1 MKITKFDH
9 ALLSIEID
17 SKIIVID
24 PGVYSS
30 QIPGFKNVVAICLT
44 HIHEDHSYLPHVEK
58 IMLENP
64 GAQIFGPAEIAQKLS
79 GLPVQVVYHGD
90 HFEVSGFELDFSG
103 DLHEQ
108 IHRSIPL
115 IQNTGVTV
123 NRTLYYPGD
132 SYTIPE
138 DKVKVLAC
146 PTSAPWI
153 KIADVMDFI
162 AAVKPETLFP
172 THNALLSD
180 NGHELYNH
188 RISEVTKENGGNF
201 VSLKPGQSLEVEVQ
215 GPN

>member
-9 ALLSIEID
+9 ALLSIEVD
-17 SKIIVID
+17 SKMVVID
-24 PGVYSS
+24 PGSYSNKL
-30 QIPGFKNVVAICLT
+30 PGFKNVAAICLT
-44 HIHEDHSYLPHVEK
+44 HIHEDHSYKPHVEK

-64 GAQIFGPAEIAQKLS
+64 DAQIFGPAEVAQKLG

-138 DKVKVLAC
+138 NKVKVLAC
-146 PTSAPWI
+146 PTSAPWV

-201 VSLKPGQSLEVEVQ
+201 VSLKPGQSLEVEV
-215 GPN
+215 

>member
-9 ALLSIEID
+9 ALLSIEVD
-17 SKIIVID
+17 SKMVVID
-24 PGVYSS
+24 PGSYSNKL
-30 QIPGFKNVVAICLT
+30 PGFKNVAAICLT
-44 HIHEDHSYLPHVEK
+44 HIHEDHSYKPHVEK

-64 GAQIFGPAEIAQKLS
+64 DAQIFGPAEVAQKLG

-138 DKVKVLAC
+138 NKVKVLAC

-188 RISEVTKENGGNF
+188 RISEVTKKNGGNF

>member
-9 ALLSIEID
+9 ALLSIEVD
-17 SKIIVID
+17 SKMVVID
-24 PGVYSS
+24 PGSYSNKL
-30 QIPGFKNVVAICLT
+30 PGFKNVVAICLT
-44 HIHEDHSYLPHVEK
+44 HIHEDHSYRPHVEK
-58 IMLENP
+58 IVLENP
-64 GAQIFGPAEIAQKLS
+64 DAQIFGPAEVAQKLS

-115 IQNTGVTV
+115 IQNTGVMV

-138 DKVKVLAC
+138 NKVKVLAC

-188 RISEVTKENGGNF
+188 RISEVTNENGGNF
-201 VSLKPGQSLEVEVQ
+201 VFLKPGQSLEVEV
-215 GPN
+215 

>member
-9 ALLSIEID
+9 ALLSIED
-17 SKIIVID
+17 DTKMVVID
-24 PGVYSS
+24 PGSYSNTL
-30 QIPGFKNVVAICLT
+30 PGFKNVVAICLT
-44 HIHEDHSYLPHVEK
+44 HIHEDHSYRPHVEK
-58 IMLENP
+58 IVLENP
-64 GAQIFGPAEIAQKLS
+64 DAQIFGPAEVAQKLS
-79 GLPVQVVYHGD
+79 GLPVQVVCHGD

-138 DKVKVLAC
+138 NKVKVLAC

-201 VSLKPGQSLEVEVQ
+201 VFLKPGQSLEVEV
-215 GPN
+215 

>member
-9 ALLSIEID
+9 ALLSIEVD
-17 SKIIVID
+17 SKMVVID
-24 PGVYSS
+24 PGSYSNKL
-30 QIPGFKNVVAICLT
+30 PGFKNVAAICLT
-44 HIHEDHSYLPHVEK
+44 HIHEDHSYKPHVEK

-64 GAQIFGPAEIAQKLS
+64 DAQIFGPAEVAQKLG

-138 DKVKVLAC
+138 NKVKVLAC

-201 VSLKPGQSLEVEVQ
+201 VFLKPGQSLEVEV
-215 GPN
+215 

>member
-17 SKIIVID
+17 SKIVVID
-24 PGVYSS
+24 PGVYST
-30 QIPGFKNVVAICLT
+30 QVPGFKNVVAICLT
-44 HIHEDHSYLPHVEK
+44 HIHEDHSYLPHIEK
-58 IMLENP
+58 IILENP
-64 GAQIFGPAEIAQKLS
+64 EAKIFGPAEVAQKLS

-138 DKVKVLAC
+138 NKVKVLAC

-162 AAVKPETLFP
+162 AALKPETLFP

-201 VSLKPGQSLEVEVQ
+201 VFLKPGKSLEVE
-215 GPN
+215 G

>member
-9 ALLSIEID
+9 ALLSIED
-17 SKIIVID
+17 DTKMVVID
-24 PGVYSS
+24 PGSYSNAL
-30 QIPGFKNVVAICLT
+30 PGFKNVVAICLT
-44 HIHEDHSYLPHVEK
+44 HIHEDHSYRPHVEK
-58 IMLENP
+58 IVLENP
-64 GAQIFGPAEIAQKLS
+64 DAQIFGPAEVAQKLS

-115 IQNTGVTV
+115 IQNTGVMV

-138 DKVKVLAC
+138 NKVKVLAC

-188 RISEVTKENGGNF
+188 RISEVTNENGGNF
-201 VSLKPGQSLEVEVQ
+201 VFLKPGQSLEVEV
-215 GPN
+215 

>member
-17 SKIIVID
+17 SKMVVID
-24 PGVYSS
+24 PGIYSR
-30 QIPGFKNVVAICLT
+30 QIPDFKNVVAICLT
-44 HIHEDHSYLPHVEK
+44 HIHEDHSYLPHIQK
-58 IMLENP
+58 ILLENP
-64 GAQIFGPAEIAQKLS
+64 DAQIFGPAEVVQKLS
-79 GLPVQVVYHGD
+79 QMPVQVVYHGD
-90 HFEVSGFELDFSG
+90 HFEVSGFELGFSG

-115 IQNTGVTV
+115 IQNTGVMV

-138 DKVKVLAC
+138 DKVEVLAC

-162 AAVKPETLFP
+162 AAVQPETIFP

-188 RISEVTKENGGNF
+188 RISEVTQENGGNF
-201 VSLKPGQSLEVEVQ
+201 VFLTPGQSLDI
-215 GPN
+215 GA

>member
-9 ALLSIEID
+9 ALLSIEVD
-17 SKIIVID
+17 SKMVVID
-24 PGVYSS
+24 PGSYSNKL
-30 QIPGFKNVVAICLT
+30 PGFKNVAAICLT
-44 HIHEDHSYLPHVEK
+44 HIHEDHSYKPHVEK

-64 GAQIFGPAEIAQKLS
+64 DAQIFGPAEVAQKLG

-138 DKVKVLAC
+138 NKVKVLAC

-188 RISEVTKENGGNF
+188 RISEVTNENGGNF
-201 VSLKPGQSLEVEVQ
+201 VFLKPGQSLEVEV
-215 GPN
+215 

>member
-17 SKIIVID
+17 SKIVVID
-24 PGVYSS
+24 PGNYSS
-30 QIPGFKNVVAICLT
+30 EIPDFKSVVAICLT
-44 HIHEDHSYLPHVEK
+44 HIHEDHSYLPHIQK
-58 IMLENP
+58 ILLENP
-64 GAQIFGPAEIAQKLS
+64 DAQIFGPAEVAQKL
-79 GLPVQVVYHGD
+79 GQLPVQVVYHGD

-115 IQNTGVTV
+115 IQNTGVMV

-138 DKVKVLAC
+138 NKVKVLAC

-153 KIADVMDFI
+153 RISDVMDFI
-162 AAVKPETLFP
+162 TAVKPETLFP
-172 THNALLSD
+172 THNALLSN
-180 NGHELYNH
+180 NGHELYNQ
-188 RISEVTKENGGNF
+188 RIGEVTKENGGTF
-201 VSLKPGQSLEVEVQ
+201 VFLTPSQSLEI
-215 GPN
+215 

>member
-9 ALLSIEID
+9 ALLSIEVD
-17 SKIIVID
+17 SKIVVID

-30 QIPGFKNVVAICLT
+30 KLPDFKNVVAICLT
-44 HIHEDHSYLPHVEK
+44 HIHEDHSYFPHVQK

-64 GAQIFGPAEIAQKLS
+64 GARIFGPAEVAQKLLE
-79 GLPVQVVYHGD
+79 LPVQVVYHGD
-90 HFEVSGFELDFSG
+90 HFEVSGVDLDFSG

-162 AAVKPETLFP
+162 TAVKPETLFP

-201 VSLKPGQSLEVEVQ
+201 VFLKPGESLEVEV
-215 GPN
+215 

>member
-9 ALLSIEID
+9 ALLTIEID
-17 SKIIVID
+17 SKIVVID
-24 PGVYSS
+24 PGIYSS
-30 QIPGFKNVVAICLT
+30 QIPDFKNVVAICLT

-64 GAQIFGPAEIAQKLS
+64 EAQIFGPAEVAQKLS
-79 GLPVQVVYHGD
+79 GMPVQVVYHGD

-172 THNALLSD
+172 THNALLND
-180 NGHELYNH
+180 NGHELYNQ

-201 VSLKPGQSLEVEVQ
+201 VFLKPGQNLEVEI
-215 GPN
+215 

>member
-17 SKIIVID
+17 SKIVVID

-44 HIHEDHSYLPHVEK
+44 HIHEDHSYKPHVEK

-64 GAQIFGPAEIAQKLS
+64 DAQIFGPAEVAQKLAD
-79 GLPVQVVYHGD
+79 LPVQVVYHGD
-90 HFEVSGFELDFSG
+90 HFEVSGIDLDFFG

-115 IQNTGVTV
+115 IQNTGVMV

-201 VSLKPGQSLEVEVQ
+201 VFLKPGQSLEVGV
-215 GPN
+215 

>member
-9 ALLSIEID
+9 ALLSIEVD
-17 SKIIVID
+17 SKMVVID
-24 PGVYSS
+24 PGSYSNKL
-30 QIPGFKNVVAICLT
+30 PGFKNVVAICLT
-44 HIHEDHSYLPHVEK
+44 HIHEDHSYRPHVEK
-58 IMLENP
+58 IVLENP
-64 GAQIFGPAEIAQKLS
+64 DAQIFGPAEVAQKLS

-138 DKVKVLAC
+138 NKVKVLAC

-188 RISEVTKENGGNF
+188 RISEVTNENGGNF
-201 VSLKPGQSLEVEVQ
+201 VFLKPGQSLEVEV
-215 GPN
+215 

>member
-9 ALLSIEID
+9 ALLSIEVD
-17 SKIIVID
+17 SKMVVID
-24 PGVYSS
+24 PGSYSNKL
-30 QIPGFKNVVAICLT
+30 PGFKNVVAICLT
-44 HIHEDHSYLPHVEK
+44 HIHEDHSYRPHVEK
-58 IMLENP
+58 IVLENP
-64 GAQIFGPAEIAQKLS
+64 DAQIFGPAEVAQKLS

-138 DKVKVLAC
+138 NEVKVLAC

-188 RISEVTKENGGNF
+188 RISEVTNENGGNF
-201 VSLKPGQSLEVEVQ
+201 VFLKPGQSLEVEV
-215 GPN
+215 

>member
-9 ALLSIEID
+9 ALLSIED
-17 SKIIVID
+17 DTKMVVID
-24 PGVYSS
+24 PGSYSNKL
-30 QIPGFKNVVAICLT
+30 PGFKNVVAICLT
-44 HIHEDHSYLPHVEK
+44 HIHEDHSYKPHVEK

-64 GAQIFGPAEIAQKLS
+64 DAQIFGPAEVAQKLG

-138 DKVKVLAC
+138 NKVKVLAC

-201 VSLKPGQSLEVEVQ
+201 VSLKPGQSLEVEV
-215 GPN
+215 

>member
-17 SKIIVID
+17 SKIVVID
-24 PGVYSS
+24 PGNYSS
-30 QIPGFKNVVAICLT
+30 QIPDFKNVVAICLT
-44 HIHEDHSYLPHVEK
+44 HVHEDHSYLPHIQK
-58 IMLENP
+58 ILLENP
-64 GAQIFGPAEIAQKLS
+64 DAQIFGPAEVAQKL
-79 GLPVQVVYHGD
+79 GKLPVQVAYHGD

-115 IQNTGVTV
+115 IQNTGVMV

-138 DKVKVLAC
+138 NKVKVLAC

>member
-9 ALLSIEID
+9 ALLSIEVD
-17 SKIIVID
+17 SKMVVID
-24 PGVYSS
+24 PGSYSNKL
-30 QIPGFKNVVAICLT
+30 PGFKNVAAICLT
-44 HIHEDHSYLPHVEK
+44 HIHEDHSYKPHVEK

-64 GAQIFGPAEIAQKLS
+64 DAQIFGPAEVAQKLG

-138 DKVKVLAC
+138 NKVKVLAC

>member
-9 ALLSIEID
+9 ALLSIEVD
-17 SKIIVID
+17 SKMVVID
-24 PGVYSS
+24 PGSYSNKL
-30 QIPGFKNVVAICLT
+30 PGFKNVVAICLT
-44 HIHEDHSYLPHVEK
+44 HIHEDHSYRPHVEK
-58 IMLENP
+58 IVLENP
-64 GAQIFGPAEIAQKLS
+64 DAQIFGPAEVAQKLS

-138 DKVKVLAC
+138 NKVKVLAC

-201 VSLKPGQSLEVEVQ
+201 VSLKPGQSLEVEV
-215 GPN
+215 

>member
-17 SKIIVID
+17 SKVVVID
-24 PGVYSS
+24 PGSYSNKL
-30 QIPGFKNVVAICLT
+30 PGFKNVVAICLT
-44 HIHEDHSYLPHVEK
+44 HIHEDHSYKPHVEK

-64 GAQIFGPAEIAQKLS
+64 DAQIFGPAEVAQKLG

-138 DKVKVLAC
+138 NKVNVLAC

-201 VSLKPGQSLEVEVQ
+201 VSLKPGQSLEVEV
-215 GPN
+215 

>member
-9 ALLSIEID
+9 ALLSIEVD
-17 SKIIVID
+17 SKMVVID
-24 PGVYSS
+24 PGSYSNKL
-30 QIPGFKNVVAICLT
+30 PGFKNVVAICLT
-44 HIHEDHSYLPHVEK
+44 HIHEDHSYKPHVEK

-64 GAQIFGPAEIAQKLS
+64 DAQIFGPAEVAQKLG

-138 DKVKVLAC
+138 NKVKVLAC

-201 VSLKPGQSLEVEVQ
+201 VSLKPGQSLEVEV
-215 GPN
+215 

>member
-17 SKIIVID
+17 SKIVVID

-30 QIPGFKNVVAICLT
+30 KLPDFKNVVAICLT
-44 HIHEDHSYLPHVEK
+44 HIHEDHSYLPHIQK
-58 IMLENP
+58 ILLKNP
-64 GAQIFGPAEIAQKLS
+64 DAQIFGPHEVTQHL
-79 GLPVQVVYHGD
+79 GELPVQVVYHGD
-90 HFEVSGFELDFSG
+90 HFEVSGIDLDFFG

-115 IQNTGVTV
+115 IQNTGVMV

-201 VSLKPGQSLEVEVQ
+201 VFLKPGQSLEVGV
-215 GPN
+215 

>member
-1 MKITKFDH
+1 
-9 ALLSIEID
+9 
-17 SKIIVID
+17 
-24 PGVYSS
+24 
-30 QIPGFKNVVAICLT
+30 
-44 HIHEDHSYLPHVEK
+44 
-58 IMLENP
+58 MLENP
-64 GAQIFGPAEIAQKLS
+64 DAQIFGPAEVAQKLG

-138 DKVKVLAC
+138 NKVNVLAC

-201 VSLKPGQSLEVEVQ
+201 VSLKPGQSLEVEV
-215 GPN
+215 

>member
-17 SKIIVID
+17 SKIVVID
-24 PGVYSS
+24 PGNYSS
-30 QIPGFKNVVAICLT
+30 HIPDFKNVVAICLT
-44 HIHEDHSYLPHVEK
+44 HIHEDHSYLPHIQK
-58 IMLENP
+58 ILLENP
-64 GAQIFGPAEIAQKLS
+64 DAQIFGPAEVAQKL
-79 GLPVQVVYHGD
+79 GQLPVQVVYHGD

-103 DLHEQ
+103 DLHEE

-115 IQNTGVTV
+115 IQNTGVMV

-153 KIADVMDFI
+153 RISDVMDFI
-162 AAVKPETLFP
+162 TAVKPETLFP

-188 RISEVTKENGGNF
+188 RISEVTKENAGTF
-201 VSLKPGQSLEVEVQ
+201 VFLTPSQSLEI
-215 GPN
+215 

>member
-17 SKIIVID
+17 SKIVVID
-24 PGVYSS
+24 PGNYSS
-30 QIPGFKNVVAICLT
+30 ELPGFKNVVAICLT

-58 IMLENP
+58 ILLENP
-64 GAQIFGPAEIAQKLS
+64 DAQIFGPAEVAQKLAD
-79 GLPVQVVYHGD
+79 LPVQVVYHGD

-138 DKVKVLAC
+138 NKVKVLAC

-162 AAVKPETLFP
+162 SAVKPETLFP

-188 RISEVTKENGGNF
+188 RIGEVTRENGGNF
-201 VSLKPGQSLEVEVQ
+201 VFLKLGQSLEVEV
-215 GPN
+215 

>member
-9 ALLSIEID
+9 ALLSIED
-17 SKIIVID
+17 DTKMVVID
-24 PGVYSS
+24 PGSYSNAL
-30 QIPGFKNVVAICLT
+30 PGFKNVVAICLT
-44 HIHEDHSYLPHVEK
+44 HIHEDHSYRPHVEK
-58 IMLENP
+58 IVLENP
-64 GAQIFGPAEIAQKLS
+64 DAQIFGPAEVAKKLS

-138 DKVKVLAC
+138 NKVKVLAC

-188 RISEVTKENGGNF
+188 RISEVTNENGGNF
-201 VSLKPGQSLEVEVQ
+201 VFLKPGQSLEVEV
-215 GPN
+215 

>member
-9 ALLSIEID
+9 ALLSIED
-17 SKIIVID
+17 DTKMVVID
-24 PGVYSS
+24 PGSYSNAL
-30 QIPGFKNVVAICLT
+30 PGFKNVVAICLT
-44 HIHEDHSYLPHVEK
+44 HIHEDHSYRPHVEK
-58 IMLENP
+58 IVLENP
-64 GAQIFGPAEIAQKLS
+64 DAQIFGPAEVAQKLS

-138 DKVKVLAC
+138 NEVKVLAC

-188 RISEVTKENGGNF
+188 RISEVTNENGGNF
-201 VSLKPGQSLEVEVQ
+201 VFLKPGQSLEVEV
-215 GPN
+215 

>member
-17 SKIIVID
+17 SKIVVID

-30 QIPGFKNVVAICLT
+30 QIPGFKNVVAVCLT

-58 IMLENP
+58 IMFENP
-64 GAQIFGPAEIAQKLS
+64 GAQIFGPAEVAQKLS

-90 HFEVSGFELDFSG
+90 HLEVSGFELDFSG

-172 THNALLSD
+172 THNALHND

-188 RISEVTKENGGNF
+188 WISEVTKENGGNF
-201 VSLKPGQSLEVEVQ
+201 VFLKPGQSLEVEV
-215 GPN
+215 

>member
-9 ALLSIEID
+9 ALLTIEID
-17 SKIIVID
+17 SKIVVID

-30 QIPGFKNVVAICLT
+30 QIPDFKNVVAICLT

-64 GAQIFGPAEIAQKLS
+64 EAQIFGPAEVAQKLS
-79 GLPVQVVYHGD
+79 GMPVQVVYHGD

-162 AAVKPETLFP
+162 SAVKPETLFP

-188 RISEVTKENGGNF
+188 RFSEVTKENGGNF
-201 VSLKPGQSLEVEVQ
+201 VFLKPGQNLEVEI
-215 GPN
+215 

>member
-9 ALLSIEID
+9 ALLSIEVD
-17 SKIIVID
+17 SKMVVID
-24 PGVYSS
+24 PGSYSNKL
-30 QIPGFKNVVAICLT
+30 PGFKNVVAICLT
-44 HIHEDHSYLPHVEK
+44 HIHEDHSYKPHVEK

-64 GAQIFGPAEIAQKLS
+64 DAQIFGPAEVAQKLG

-138 DKVKVLAC
+138 NKVNVLAC

-201 VSLKPGQSLEVEVQ
+201 VSLKPGQSLEVEV
-215 GPN
+215 

>member
-17 SKIIVID
+17 SKIVVID
-24 PGVYSS
+24 PGNYSS
-30 QIPGFKNVVAICLT
+30 ELPGFKNVVAICLT

-58 IMLENP
+58 ILLEN
-64 GAQIFGPAEIAQKLS
+64 
-79 GLPVQVVYHGD
+79 VYHGD

-138 DKVKVLAC
+138 NKVKVLAC

-162 AAVKPETLFP
+162 SAVKPETLFP

-188 RISEVTKENGGNF
+188 RIGEVTRENGGNF
-201 VSLKPGQSLEVEVQ
+201 VFLKPGQSLEVEV
-215 GPN
+215 

>member
-17 SKIIVID
+17 SKMVVID
-24 PGVYSS
+24 PGSYSNKL
-30 QIPGFKNVVAICLT
+30 PGFKNVVAICLT
-44 HIHEDHSYLPHVEK
+44 HIHEDHSYKPHVEK

-64 GAQIFGPAEIAQKLS
+64 DAQIFGPAEVAQKLG

-138 DKVKVLAC
+138 NKVKVLAC

-201 VSLKPGQSLEVEVQ
+201 VSLKPGQSLEVEV
-215 GPN
+215 

>member
-9 ALLSIEID
+9 ALLSIEVD
-17 SKIIVID
+17 SKMVVID
-24 PGVYSS
+24 PGSYSNKL
-30 QIPGFKNVVAICLT
+30 PGFKNVAAICLT
-44 HIHEDHSYLPHVEK
+44 HIHEDHSYKPHVEK

-64 GAQIFGPAEIAQKLS
+64 DAQIFGPAEVAQKLG

-138 DKVKVLAC
+138 NKVKVLAC

-201 VSLKPGQSLEVEVQ
+201 VSLKPGQSLEVEV
-215 GPN
+215 

>member
-17 SKIIVID
+17 SKIVVID
-24 PGVYSS
+24 PGNYSS
-30 QIPGFKNVVAICLT
+30 ELPGFKNVVAICLT
-44 HIHEDHSYLPHVEK
+44 HIHEDHSYKPHVEK

-64 GAQIFGPAEIAQKLS
+64 DAQIFGPAEVAQKLG

-138 DKVKVLAC
+138 NKVKVLAC